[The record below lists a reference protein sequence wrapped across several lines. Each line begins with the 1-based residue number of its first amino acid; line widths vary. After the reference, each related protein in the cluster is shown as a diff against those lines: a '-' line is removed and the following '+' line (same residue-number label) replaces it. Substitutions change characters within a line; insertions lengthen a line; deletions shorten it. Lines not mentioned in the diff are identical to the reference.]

1 MAGSLCLEY
10 EYIHHNQQVTHDR
23 KAALL
28 ARYNDLEITG
38 SRHQRRGLRSV
49 TVKPGKVINDIF
61 SHEDW
66 MPTLMAAVGEPDIK
80 KCMVCPWNARL
91 QLGCWQQNVC
101 VNVSG
106 LLTAR
111 HAPGLDGIRAHRSS

>member
-23 KAALL
+23 TAALL
-28 ARYNDLEITG
+28 ARYKDLEITG

-49 TVKPGKVINDIF
+49 TVKPGTVINDIF
-61 SHEDW
+61 CHEDW

-80 KCMVCPWNARL
+80 EKL
-91 QLGCWQQNVC
+91 
-101 VNVSG
+101 
-106 LLTAR
+106 
-111 HAPGLDGIRAHRSS
+111 LDGHQAAGKTFKAHLDGYNQADLLSGKGPGKRNEIF